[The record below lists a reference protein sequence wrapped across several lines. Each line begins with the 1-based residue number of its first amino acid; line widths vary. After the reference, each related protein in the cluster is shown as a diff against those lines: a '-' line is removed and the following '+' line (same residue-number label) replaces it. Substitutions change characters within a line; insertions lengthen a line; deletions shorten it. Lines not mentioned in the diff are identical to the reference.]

1 MEVFLGGALIV
12 AWVIVL
18 LWAMAKTAAR
28 ALRGDQFNSGLAM
41 GLIAGAA
48 IAAGILLFIK
58 NSLSSLDTIG
68 AGFVLALIGSVTSI
82 ASVRSA
88 K

>member
-1 MEVFLGGALIV
+1 MV
-12 AWVIVL
+12 
-18 LWAMAKTAAR
+18 KTAAR
-28 ALRGDQFNSGLAM
+28 ALLGDQFNSGLAM

-48 IAAGILLFIK
+48 LAAGILLFIK
-58 NSLSSLDTIG
+58 SSLSSLDTVG
-68 AGFVLALIGSVTSI
+68 AGFVLALIGSATLI

>member
-1 MEVFLGGALIV
+1 LLGLMSYFGWWQNPQLARC
-12 AWVIVL
+12 
-18 LWAMAKTAAR
+18 AAINLTLDQQR
-28 ALRGDQFNSGLAM
+28 ASF
-41 GLIAGAA
+41 AGAA

-68 AGFVLALIGSVTSI
+68 AGFVLALIGSVTLI
-82 ASVRSA
+82 ASVRNA

>member
-1 MEVFLGGALIV
+1 MEVFLGGALII

-58 NSLSSLDTIG
+58 HSLSSLDTIG
-68 AGFVLALIGSVTSI
+68 AGFVLALIGGVTLI
-82 ASVRSA
+82 ANISSA
-88 K
+88 N

>member
-1 MEVFLGGALIV
+1 MEVFLGGALII

-58 NSLSSLDTIG
+58 NSLGELSCIHPQHNALGLVISLIRGD
-68 AGFVLALIGSVTSI
+68 L
-82 ASVRSA
+82 
-88 K
+88 KW

>member
-1 MEVFLGGALIV
+1 MEVFLGGALII

-28 ALRGDQFNSGLAM
+28 ALRCDQFNSGLAM

-58 NSLSSLDTIG
+58 IRCPRSIPS
-68 AGFVLALIGSVTSI
+68 ARALCLL
-82 ASVRSA
+82 
-88 K
+88 

>member
-1 MEVFLGGALIV
+1 MEVFLGGALRI
-12 AWVIVL
+12 AWVNVL
-18 LWAMAKTAAR
+18 LWVVPKSAAR

-68 AGFVLALIGSVTSI
+68 AGFVLALIGSVTLI
-82 ASVRSA
+82 ASVRNA

>member
-1 MEVFLGGALIV
+1 MEVVVGGALII
-12 AWVIVL
+12 ASVIVL

-48 IAAGILLFIK
+48 IAAGIPLFTK
-58 NSLSSLDTIG
+58 NSLSSLDSIG
-68 AGFVLALIGSVTSI
+68 AGVVLALIGSVTLI